1 MTAILRISWAV
12 GDEEIMTRTGLVST
26 IFAASATF
34 FAFVMAG
41 GALSAEKQLPS
52 DQQQIQLSLAPLV
65 RKAAPAVVN
74 IYTRKIVRTRQFAPL
89 FDDPFFRRFFGGQFD
104 PDRPRERVQNSLGS
118 GVIVRSEGL
127 IITNRHVIEGADQIT
142 VVLADR
148 REFEAEVVGT
158 DKRVDLALLRV
169 DANGETLPFLE
180 LRDSDE
186 LEVGDLVIA
195 IGNPFGV
202 GQTVTSGI
210 VSALARTH
218 VGISNFGS
226 FIQTDAAINPG
237 NSGGALVGMGGKLV
251 GINTAIFSKSG
262 GSLGIGFAIP
272 ANMVRSVI
280 AGVTDGGRL
289 VRPWL
294 GASGQPVTADLAT
307 SLNMSRPV
315 GILINEIHPRG
326 AAASAGL
333 KIGDVVLSINGQE
346 VNDPRAL
353 RFRIATLAV
362 GETAKV
368 GVWRHGRKKSFTVDL
383 IAPPEAPP
391 RETTELSGA
400 HPLAGATV
408 ANMSPALADELGLDT
423 FDGGVVV
430 LRVRRGSSAGRL
442 RFQAGDMVL
451 AINGQAVISVRR
463 LKGLMAERINRWRIT
478 VSRNGKKLKLVINR

>member
-1 MTAILRISWAV
+1 MPAILRISWAA
-12 GDEEIMTRTGLVST
+12 GDEEIMKRTGLVSI
-26 IFAASATF
+26 IFAASAAF
-34 FAFVMAG
+34 FIVVMAG
-41 GALSAEKQLPS
+41 GALSAEKRLPS

-307 SLNMSRPV
+307 SLNMSRPA

-326 AAASAGL
+326 AAAGAGL
-333 KIGDVVLSINGQE
+333 KIGDVVLSINGRE

-368 GVWRHGRKKSFTVDL
+368 GVWRQGRKKSFTVDL

-430 LRVRRGSSAGRL
+430 LRIRRGSNAGRL
-442 RFQAGDMVL
+442 RFQTGDMVL
-451 AINGQAVISVRR
+451 AVNGQAVISVRR
-463 LKGLMAERINRWRIT
+463 LRGLVAERINRWRIT
-478 VSRNGKKLKLVINR
+478 VNRNGKNLKLVINR